1 MVRHALGVRNASV
14 WSVTM
19 IRSLAYS
26 WGLYPNAQAEMPM
39 GPTVAVTWS
48 AADLPSE
55 VAAAFVSEGI
65 GGLAGTFG
73 DETLGEPVEIDDLDV
88 QMDTGRGRVRVY
100 NRGIGLM
107 RGMGPELVQLHRFF
121 STIHAATSGG
131 PGPGPT

>member
-55 VAAAFVSEGI
+55 VAAAFG
-65 GGLAGTFG
+65 
-73 DETLGEPVEIDDLDV
+73 
-88 QMDTGRGRVRVY
+88 
-100 NRGIGLM
+100 
-107 RGMGPELVQLHRFF
+107 
-121 STIHAATSGG
+121 
-131 PGPGPT
+131 